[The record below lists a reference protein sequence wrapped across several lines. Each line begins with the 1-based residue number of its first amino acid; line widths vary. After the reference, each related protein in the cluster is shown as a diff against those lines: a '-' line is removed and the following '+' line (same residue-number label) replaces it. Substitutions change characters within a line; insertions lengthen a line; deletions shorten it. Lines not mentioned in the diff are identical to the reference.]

1 MTHYEMLAVLPG
13 TLTEVEITPIV
24 ETIKETVEK
33 SGGTGVNCHNM
44 GKSRL
49 AYPMKHIRYGYFYL
63 VHFQV
68 ENKQVGELQRR
79 VNLMPNLLRVVVQA
93 FDPGKHSV
101 DTSTMNLTPIEN
113 VVTGE
118 ERPSYQREREPRREL
133 RRETFKP
140 VEPVIAAVTAT
151 APQPTITV
159 EPVVDLKDIEEK
171 LDEILEKDLK
181 KI

>member
-1 MTHYEMLAVLPG
+1 MTYYEMLAVLPG
-13 TLTEVEITPIV
+13 TLAETEVTPII
-24 ETIKETVEK
+24 TTLKETVVK
-33 SGGTGVNCHNM
+33 SGGVEVNCHNM

-68 ENKQVGELQRR
+68 ENKQIRELQKH

-93 FDPGKHSV
+93 FDPAKHSV

-118 ERPSYQREREPRREL
+118 ERSNYQREPRREMK
-133 RRETFKP
+133 REITKSFEFSTP
-140 VEPVIAAVTAT
+140 TTPVIS
-151 APQPTITV
+151 APSTTTV
-159 EPVVDLKDIEEK
+159 EPVVDLTDIEEK
-171 LDEILEKDLK
+171 LDELMEKDLAK
-181 KI
+181 V